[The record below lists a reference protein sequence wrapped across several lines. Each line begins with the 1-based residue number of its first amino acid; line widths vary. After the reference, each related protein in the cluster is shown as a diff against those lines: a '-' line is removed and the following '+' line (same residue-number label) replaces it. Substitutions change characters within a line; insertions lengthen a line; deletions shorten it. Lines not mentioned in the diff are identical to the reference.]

1 MFIQLC
7 DKSMLF
13 YFFSPYCAVAKRNIK
28 IHKNIGGKTE
38 FYETNFCDEANF
50 NNFRGI

>member
-1 MFIQLC
+1 
-7 DKSMLF
+7 MLF
-13 YFFSPYCAVAKRNIK
+13 YFLALIVQLLNRNIK